1 MKEKI
6 QKDLWLAIKEK
17 DEIKISVL
25 RLVLNEISKKEVEK
39 RYLLLKKE
47 PSLKEEELT
56 QKTALEKEE
65 IFKIIISEIKK
76 RKEAIENFKKAKRE
90 DLILKEEKEIEV
102 LKEYL
107 PPQLSEEDLEKIVR
121 ETIKELSGKELN
133 FGLLMKEVLKKV
145 SGQADP
151 SLVSQLIKKILE
163 EKK

>member
-6 QKDLWLAIKEK
+6 QRDLWLAVKEK

-25 RLVLNEISKKEVEK
+25 RLLLNEISKKEVEK
-39 RYLLLKKE
+39 RYLFSKKE

-56 QKTALEKEE
+56 KKSLLEKDE
-65 IFKIIISEIKK
+65 ILKIILSEIKK

-90 DLILKEEKEIEV
+90 DLIKKEEKEIEI

-107 PPQLSEEDLEKIVR
+107 PPQLSEKDLEKIIR
-121 ETIKELSGKELN
+121 ETISGLSEEKIN
-133 FGLLMKEVLKKV
+133 FGILMKEVLKKV
-145 SGQADP
+145 SAQADP
-151 SLVSQLIKKILE
+151 SLVSQLIKTILE